1 MPSVAVYTAD
11 RAERTRLEHLIGTQA
26 DIRFAGSADN
36 PATLTR
42 LLAESAAEVI
52 VADAASLPESFA
64 FGQGAALIVL
74 IDAAASESGIDA
86 LALGAAAVLPRSASG
101 SELALAIAAAARG
114 LSLLPRSLL
123 DTLAATAAP
132 EIAAGGEVEEAGAA
146 LTPREVQVLT
156 AIADGASNKLIA
168 RRLGISFHTV
178 KFHVASILAKLD
190 ADSRA
195 EAVAEAARRGLIML

>member
-1 MPSVAVYTAD
+1 MPSVAVYAAD
-11 RAERTRLEHLIGTQA
+11 RAERARLERLVGTQA
-26 DIRFAGSADN
+26 GVRLAGSADS
-36 PATLTR
+36 PAALTR
-42 LLAESAAEVI
+42 LLADSAAEVLL
-52 VADAASLPESFA
+52 ADAASLPEGFA
-64 FGQGAALIVL
+64 FGQRAALIVL
-74 IDAAASESGIDA
+74 IDEMAPESGVEA
-86 LALGAAAVLPRSASG
+86 LAIGAAALLPRSASG
-101 SELALAIAAAARG
+101 AELALAIAAATRG

-132 EIAAGGEVEEAGAA
+132 EIAAGDEVDEAGAT

>member
-1 MPSVAVYTAD
+1 MSSVAVYAAD
-11 RAERTRLEHLIGTQA
+11 RTERIRLERLVGAQA
-26 DIRFAGSADN
+26 DLRLAGSADN
-36 PATLTR
+36 PAALIR
-42 LLAESAAEVI
+42 LLADSAAEVI
-52 VADAASLPESFA
+52 VADGASLPADFA
-64 FGQGAALIVL
+64 FGRRAALIVL
-74 IDAAASESGIDA
+74 INERVPESGIDA
-86 LALGAAAVLPRSASG
+86 LGIGAAAVLPRSASG

-114 LSLLPRSLL
+114 LSLLHRSLL
-123 DTLAATAAP
+123 DTLTATAAP
-132 EIAAGGEVEEAGAA
+132 EIAAGDEVEEAGAA